1 MVSESELVELQ
12 QAIYTSKNPT
22 RRWLHC
28 TRRDWIMDALQR
40 YTYEGRCERALEV
53 GPGSGIY
60 LPVLAGL
67 YKEVA
72 ASDVEQAYLKHASA
86 LVTLYRNLSLV
97 PDDITHTKLPEG
109 SFDLILCTEVIEH
122 IRDSFAAIAGMH
134 RLLKTGGIL
143 VLSTPQRW
151 SPLELT
157 SKIAFMP
164 GIIDLVRLVYK
175 EPILET
181 GHINLMTDTQVT
193 RQLEST
199 GFRICERFK
208 SGMYLPLIAEFMGQ
222 PGLRLEQW
230 LESKLR
236 DGSMD
241 WLLWEQY
248 YIAKKLDPAS

>member
-1 MVSESELVELQ
+1 
-12 QAIYTSKNPT
+12 
-22 RRWLHC
+22 
-28 TRRDWIMDALQR
+28 MDALRR
-40 YTYEGRCERALEV
+40 YTYEGRCDRALEV

-60 LPVLAGL
+60 LPALAGL
-67 YKEVA
+67 YREVT
-72 ASDVEQAYLKHASA
+72 ASDVEEAYLKHGYAFMTA
-86 LVTLYRNLSLV
+86 YPNLSLV
-97 PDDITHTKLPEG
+97 ADDITHTNLSKA

-122 IRDSFAAIAGMH
+122 IADSAAAIAGMYS
-134 RLLKTGGIL
+134 LLKTGGTL

-164 GIIDLVRLVYK
+164 GIINLVRFIYK

-181 GHINLMTDTQVT
+181 GHINLMTDMQV
-193 RQLEST
+193 RGQLEGA

-230 LESKLR
+230 LESKLS
-236 DGSMD
+236 DGPMD

-248 YIAKKLDPAS
+248 YIAEK

>member
-1 MVSESELVELQ
+1 MSKTSASELVELQ
-12 QAIYTSKNPT
+12 EAIYTSKNPT

-28 TRRDWIMDALQR
+28 TRRDWIMGALRRYSHEGQR
-40 YTYEGRCERALEV
+40 DQALEV

-67 YKEVA
+67 YKGVI
-72 ASDVEQAYLKHASA
+72 ASDVEEAYLKHGNALIAS
-86 LVTLYRNLSLV
+86 YPNLSLV
-97 PDDITHTKLPEG
+97 TDDITHTKLPKDR
-109 SFDLILCTEVIEH
+109 FDLILCTEVIEH
-122 IRDSFAAIAGMH
+122 ITDSAAAISGMYS
-134 RLLKTGGIL
+134 LLKTGGVL

-164 GIIDLVRLVYK
+164 GIISLVRLIYN
-175 EPILET
+175 EPIFET
-181 GHINLMTDTQVT
+181 GHINLMTDVQVT
-193 RQLEST
+193 EQLEGA
-199 GFRICERFK
+199 GFRISERFK

-222 PGLRLEQW
+222 PGLRLELW

-236 DGSMD
+236 NGSMD

-248 YIAKKLDPAS
+248 YIAKK